1 MRSNLD
7 GMENDPEKIFAYL
20 RDEVSNYA
28 GLRLRLLK
36 LMAIE
41 RAAGFLSA
49 LSHSLVLLLL
59 AFFTILFLFI
69 ALGFYLGDLLESVA
83 LGFLI
88 VGGIYLILTLVFV
101 VAKSGIRM
109 QLMNA
114 FIDALQT
121 NDADDDNDDEEN
133 KSADSTRTTAGGETN
148 NPQAVPGIGE

>member
-20 RDEVSNYA
+20 REEVSNYA

-69 ALGFYLGDLLESVA
+69 ALGFYLGDVLGSVA

-88 VGGIYLILTLVFV
+88 VGGIYLVLTLVFV

-114 FIDALQT
+114 FVDALQT
-121 NDADDDNDDEEN
+121 NDADDDNDEEN
-133 KSADSTRTTAGGETN
+133 KSADSARTTAGGETN
-148 NPQAVPGIGE
+148 DPQAVQGIGE